1 MMRHWEWSGLR
12 FYPPYQWGLNP
23 HRNVNPVVWEP
34 WKDIR
39 TVKHQLIYIC
49 SPYTPRGADPCPESH
64 QNVKKAIDAGIAA
77 LHKGWVPVIPHLY
90 HHVHLEHPHPYET
103 WMTVGSSLLEKC
115 DALLVVEPQDLTSG
129 MKREIDQATKQGT
142 RILWGLGS
150 L

>member
-1 MMRHWEWSGLR
+1 MKRKKTYCNR
-12 FYPPYQWGLNP
+12 
-23 HRNVNPVVWEP
+23 R
-34 WKDIR
+34 
-39 TVKHQLIYIC
+39 HQLLYIC
-49 SPYTPRGADPCPESH
+49 SPYTPRGDDPCPESH

-90 HHVHLEHPHPYET
+90 HFVHLEHPHPYET